1 MYYWRA
7 AVKHK
12 NEKNYTIVYF
22 ATQNIDNAC
31 DVVEFLESYKL
42 QSHNSYLRRLNKLE
56 FISNILLAPVA
67 TMNTFQNYNR
77 AVLIG

>member
-12 NEKNYTIVYF
+12 DEKSYTLVYF
-22 ATQNIDNAC
+22 ATQNIDDAG
-31 DVVEFLESYKL
+31 DVVEFLESYEL
-42 QSHNSYLRRLNKLE
+42 QSRNSYLRHLNKLE